1 MLTTDINTIPFLVK
15 LLFLFT
21 KKLYAL
27 CMFSIIIFKYLD
39 NLVFQRLQV
48 LLFFNRPRTLSTIRG
63 IGEIE
68 QSDVSFPVS
77 ESVDFNANVVTWESQ
92 LMRLLWTTVSI

>member
-1 MLTTDINTIPFLVK
+1 MY
-15 LLFLFT
+15 FT
-21 KKLYAL
+21 H
-27 CMFSIIIFKYLD
+27 FKYLD

-92 LMRLLWTTVSI
+92 LMRLLWTTVSYKNSCGFTCEDFPQENQT